1 MPMINKNIVSRRNRL
16 SNFYSVMSNDIP
28 FSYVEAFKT
37 LRTNLEF
44 ISSTDEIKSI
54 LITSAIPEENKS
66 TTAINLALT
75 FAKSKKS
82 VIIVECDMRK
92 PTLRKYL
99 KLGRGNKGLSLILA
113 GKATIKECIIPVDEF
128 GISVLPA
135 GEIPPNPSELLNQE
149 HMKALIEWL
158 KEQYDYVI
166 LDAPP
171 VMVVTDAAIVGRM
184 ADGGLLVVRSQ
195 YAPTKTLRLAKRRL
209 ESVGVRI
216 LGVVLTRF
224 EVKKNRWRSGY
235 NYEYEYEY
243 AYGKRKKK

>member
-1 MPMINKNIVSRRNRL
+1 MPMINKNIGSRRSRL
-16 SNFYSVMSNDIP
+16 SKFYSVMSDDIP
-28 FSYVEAFKT
+28 FAYVEAFKI

-44 ISSTDEIKSI
+44 LSSTDEIKSI
-54 LITSAIPEENKS
+54 LITSAVPEENKS

-75 FAKSKKS
+75 FARSKKS

-92 PTLRKYL
+92 PTFQKYL
-99 KLGRGNKGLSLILA
+99 KLGRGNKGLSSILA
-113 GKATIKECIIPVDEF
+113 GKSAIKECIVPMDEF

-135 GEIPPNPSELLNQE
+135 GEIPPNPSELLNQGR
-149 HMKALIEWL
+149 MITLIEWL
-158 KEQYDYVI
+158 KKQYDYVI

-171 VMVVTDAAIVGRM
+171 VTVVTDAAIVGRI

-209 ESVGVRI
+209 ETVGVRI
-216 LGVVLTRF
+216 LGVVLTRV

-235 NYEYEYEY
+235 NYEYT
-243 AYGKRKKK
+243 YGQRKKK